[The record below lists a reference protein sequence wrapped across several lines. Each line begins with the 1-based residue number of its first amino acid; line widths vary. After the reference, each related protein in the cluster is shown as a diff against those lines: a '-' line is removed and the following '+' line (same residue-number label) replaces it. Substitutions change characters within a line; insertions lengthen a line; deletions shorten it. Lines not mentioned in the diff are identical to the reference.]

1 MTPSCWQPPR
11 RRYRRRRGA
20 GDEARAASD
29 PPPPPPLR
37 AWHYHPTWGAAM
49 AASAAGHATPGRT
62 AQRSTHPRRGAPA
75 VGGCRPQPPA
85 GEHQGASPP
94 KKSRHRRCCR
104 FRHSCSRR
112 RRRSYR
118 RWHSRPPRPGG
129 RTRRCGAAPASTARP
144 DATAAVS
151 RHRAREHRQGAGDAP
166 LDFDPQLLTRPR
178 RGGHPRARMAARP
191 AGGGGGAHVPH
202 RAGGQGGHGGC
213 PMRRP
218 RSARAPSPP
227 PPESDNLP
235 KAKQSGR
242 SRRWPAAAPKMGGG
256 GSVAPAS
263 PSRASQPHAS
273 APAARPQCQRPCGC
287 VGGRSPLAPPA
298 GTVRR
303 EPRRCA
309 GLAGNDD
316 GRGATDGA
324 RRCRRL
330 QRAAASPPSKA
341 ATEKKKKKQGQPAP
355 THSTACARPVNSRSP
370 PPPTV
375 GRPAR
380 AATWPPPPRR
390 SHGPP

>member
-29 PPPPPPLR
+29 PPPPPLLR
-37 AWHYHPTWGAAM
+37 ASHYHPTWGAAM

-151 RHRAREHRQGAGDAP
+151 RHRARQHRQGAGDAP

-191 AGGGGGAHVPH
+191 AGGGGGAHVPT
-202 RAGGQGGHGGC
+202 RAGGQDGHGGC

-242 SRRWPAAAPKMGGG
+242 SRRWPAAAPKRGGG
-256 GSVAPAS
+256 GRSTPRRQAVPAS
-263 PSRASQPHAS
+263 RTPVPQLQDRNVKGRVAVS
-273 APAARPQCQRPCGC
+273 A
-287 VGGRSPLAPPA
+287 GGRRWRRPRAPSAASPGGARVWRAMTTAAAPPTA
-298 GTVRR
+298 PDGVDACR
-303 EPRRCA
+303 EPRQV
-309 GLAGNDD
+309 
-316 GRGATDGA
+316 
-324 RRCRRL
+324 RRPKPRR
-330 QRAAASPPSKA
+330 
-341 ATEKKKKKQGQPAP
+341 KKKKKTGA
-355 THSTACARPVNSRSP
+355 TRTDALYCLRPP
-370 PPPTV
+370 
-375 GRPAR
+375 G
-380 AATWPPPPRR
+380 
-390 SHGPP
+390 

>member
-1 MTPSCWQPPR
+1 
-11 RRYRRRRGA
+11 
-20 GDEARAASD
+20 
-29 PPPPPPLR
+29 
-37 AWHYHPTWGAAM
+37 M

-151 RHRAREHRQGAGDAP
+151 RHRARQHRQGAGDAP

-242 SRRWPAAAPKMGGG
+242 SRRWPAAAPKRGGG
-256 GSVAPAS
+256 GGRPRVAKPC
-263 PSRASQPHAS
+263 Q
-273 APAARPQCQRPCGC
+273 PAARQCPSCKTETSKA
-287 VGGRSPLAPPA
+287 VWL
-298 GTVRR
+298 
-303 EPRRCA
+303 
-309 GLAGNDD
+309 
-316 GRGATDGA
+316 
-324 RRCRRL
+324 CRRAV
-330 QRAAASPPSKA
+330 AAGA
-341 ATEKKKKKQGQPAP
+341 ARG
-355 THSTACARPVNSRSP
+355 HR
-370 PPPTV
+370 
-375 GRPAR
+375 
-380 AATWPPPPRR
+380 PPRAPAVR
-390 SHGPP
+390 GSGGQ